1 MSNMRNNE
9 ITSLRLYN
17 PEHVLSPEKPSQ
29 KLLKDQNII
38 NKKIVNDMQADRAID
53 ELLKSVYVDKT
64 QESVEQFYRETKE
77 K

>member
-1 MSNMRNNE
+1 
-9 ITSLRLYN
+9 
-17 PEHVLSPEKPSQ
+17 
-29 KLLKDQNII
+29 
-38 NKKIVNDMQADRAID
+38 MQADRAID